1 MQIQDG
7 QIHAL
12 INQKDGMVRFL
23 EDPEQYKTSEMI
35 EVMDSVIQRYVYE
48 PNTLLPRNQIGRG
61 FNYLAGILESKQA
74 LCLYDF
80 QDYRAVEES
89 HSHG

>member
-12 INQKDGMVRFL
+12 INQKDGVVRLL

-35 EVMDSVIQRYVYE
+35 EVMVSVIQRYVYE
-48 PNTLLPRNQIGRG
+48 PNSLLT
-61 FNYLAGILESKQA
+61 FFVTSIL
-74 LCLYDF
+74 LCFRVPIISCICNVKLI
-80 QDYRAVEES
+80 ENWII
-89 HSHG
+89 

>member
-12 INQKDGMVRFL
+12 INQKDGVVRLL

-35 EVMDSVIQRYVYE
+35 EVMVSVIQRYVYE
-48 PNTLLPRNQIGRG
+48 PNSLLTFSLLR
-61 FNYLAGILESKQA
+61 FFFVSESP
-74 LCLYDF
+74 
-80 QDYRAVEES
+80 
-89 HSHG
+89 